1 MNMIEITKE
10 GINYG
15 NIVDKQYKK
24 RVKSGFMKR
33 IFNESRILMY
43 LLGAFFIF
51 AVANLTLIYSF
62 FKILAKL

>member
-10 GINYG
+10 GIGYG
-15 NIVDKQYKK
+15 NNVDKKYKK
-24 RVKSGFMKR
+24 SVKSGFIKR
-33 IFNESRILMY
+33 IFDESKILMY

>member
-1 MNMIEITKE
+1 MVEITKD

-24 RVKSGFMKR
+24 RAKSGFIKR
-33 IFNESRILMY
+33 IFDESKILMY